1 MITNLSYLRNMTDG
15 NPELI
20 QELVDIFISQADEY
34 TKEMQDYY
42 ARNDWQSL
50 SRLAHKAK
58 SSVAIMGMNEL
69 SEMLKDFELS
79 ARDQK
84 NVDKFF
90 EYIRKFE
97 HDINIACKELK
108 TMKIK

>member
-1 MITNLSYLRNMTDG
+1 MIVDLSYLRNMTDN

-20 QELVDIFISQADEY
+20 KELVDIFISQADEY
-34 TKEMQDYY
+34 TKEMQEYY
-42 ARNDWQSL
+42 ARGDWQSL

-58 SSVAIMGMNEL
+58 SSVAIMGMSEL

-90 EYIRKFE
+90 GYISKFE

-108 TMKIK
+108 SLKIK

>member
-15 NPELI
+15 DPDLMQELI
-20 QELVDIFISQADEY
+20 DIFTSQADEY
-34 TKEMQDYY
+34 VHEMRDLF
-42 ARNDWQSL
+42 AKSDWQEL

-69 SEMLKDFELS
+69 SEILKDFEIL

-84 NVDKFF
+84 NVDKFP
-90 EYIRKFE
+90 EYIDKFVRE
-97 HDINIACKELK
+97 INEACKELK
-108 TMKIK
+108 SLQIT

>member
-1 MITNLSYLRNMTDG
+1 MITNLSYLRNMTDN
-15 NPELI
+15 NPDLI
-20 QELVDIFISQADEY
+20 KELVDIFISQADEY
-34 TKEMQDYY
+34 TREMQEFYTQS
-42 ARNDWQSL
+42 DWQSL

-58 SSVAIMGMNEL
+58 SSVAIMGMSEL

-90 EYIRKFE
+90 EYVTRFE
-97 HDINIACKELK
+97 TDIKIACKELK
-108 TMKIK
+108 SLKIK